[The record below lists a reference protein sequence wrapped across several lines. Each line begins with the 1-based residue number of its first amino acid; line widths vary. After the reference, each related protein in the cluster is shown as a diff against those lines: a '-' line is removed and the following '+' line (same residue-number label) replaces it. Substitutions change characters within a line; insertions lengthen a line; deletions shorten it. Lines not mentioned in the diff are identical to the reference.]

1 MSTQPDFDKP
11 VRIEEYLSNQYEN
24 ACEYVDGIV
33 EERDYGEFDPGAV
46 QRILLN
52 QFNHDGAAWKVDV
65 VPAQRI
71 RTQATHVRV
80 PDVTVLRAG
89 TPREAVLTH
98 PALLVIEIMPPEIA
112 ISRAA
117 QKAIEYLTFGIE
129 HVWLIDPH
137 NQEAYVGTS
146 TGLEP
151 VDSGEFSIPNTPIRL
166 STETIFTELERG

>member
-11 VRIEEYLSNQYEN
+11 VRIEEYLSSQYEN

-46 QRILLN
+46 QRILIAP
-52 QFNHDGAAWKVDV
+52 FATHGEAWKVDA

-80 PDVTVLRAG
+80 PEVTVLHAG

-98 PALLVIEIMPPEIA
+98 PALLVIEVLPPEIA

-137 NQEAYVGTS
+137 NQEAYVGTC

-151 VDSGEFSIPNTPIRL
+151 VDSGEFSIPDTPIRL
-166 STETIFTELERG
+166 SIEEIFTALERG